1 MCRSC
6 HDWLEQLSEKERE
19 KVNDEL
25 RAYKR
30 NFFKIGAIEITTEGI
45 QQAEVFEAEQ
55 LSEQL
60 EVIVI
65 PAYDFT
71 EEEYEKH
78 LQERRKRE
86 LEKPKW
92 ERE

>member
-1 MCRSC
+1 LCRSC

-19 KVNDEL
+19 KVNNEL
-25 RAYKR
+25 RAFKR
-30 NFFKIGAIEITTEGI
+30 NFFKIGVIELTTEGI
-45 QQAEVFEAEQ
+45 KQAEVFEAEQ

-60 EVIVI
+60 EVIEI

-71 EEEYEKH
+71 QEEYEKH
-78 LQERRKRE
+78 LQERRRKE
-86 LEKPKW
+86 LAKPRW